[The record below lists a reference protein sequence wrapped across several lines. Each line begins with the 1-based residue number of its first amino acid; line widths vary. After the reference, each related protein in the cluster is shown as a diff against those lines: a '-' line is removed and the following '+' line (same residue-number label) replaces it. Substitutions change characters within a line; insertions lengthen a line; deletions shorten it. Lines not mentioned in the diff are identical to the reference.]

1 MARPQKSGID
11 YFPVDVDMDQD
22 DKISL
27 LEAEHGIEGFGIL
40 IKLLM
45 KIYKEGY
52 FYEWTEKEQLLFSKR
67 VNVDINRVNVVIN
80 SCLKWGFF
88 DKTMFGKYRILTSSG
103 IQKRYLEA
111 TSRRKKVEI
120 VKEYCLVDI
129 NNYSNVVFVD
139 IKGDNVDINEVNV
152 GKKPIK
158 KSKVKNIDDDEEE
171 SAEKNP
177 YVFYE
182 HNFGTISPF
191 IAERIK
197 ALEEDIGPE
206 MIIEAM
212 KIARLNRAT
221 SFRYVET
228 TVNDWL
234 AKNIKTPEDLKAFE
248 AEKQRSKNQKQDRPL
263 NIDYEASAKSKY
275 GW

>member
-80 SCLKWGFF
+80 SCLKWGFL
-88 DKTMFGKYRILTSSG
+88 DKTMFEKYCILTSSG

-191 IAERIK
+191 IAEKIK

-206 MIIEAM
+206 MVIEAM

-221 SFRYVET
+221 SFRYVEAIA
-228 TVNDWL
+228 NDWL
-234 AKNIKTPEDLKAFE
+234 AKNIRTPEDIKALE
-248 AEKQRSKNQKQDRPL
+248 TERQKPKATKQDKPL
-263 NIDYEASAKSKY
+263 DIDYEAAKKSKY

>member
-1 MARPQKSGID
+1 MARPQKAGID
-11 YFPVDVDMDQD
+11 YFPMDVDMDQD
-22 DKISL
+22 DKIL
-27 LEAEHGIEGFGIL
+27 LIEAEHGVEGFGIL
-40 IKLLM
+40 VKLLM

-52 FYEWTEKEQLLFSKR
+52 YYEWTDKEQLLFSKR

-80 SCLKWGFF
+80 SCLKWGFL
-88 DKTMFGKYRILTSSG
+88 DKTMFEKYCILTSSG

-197 ALEEDIGPE
+197 ALKEDIGPE

-248 AEKQRSKNQKQDRPL
+248 AEKQRSKNQKQDKPL

>member
-1 MARPQKSGID
+1 MARPQKTGID
-11 YFPVDVDMDQD
+11 YFPLDVDMDQD
-22 DKISL
+22 DKIL
-27 LEAEHGIEGFGIL
+27 LIEAEHGVEGFGIL

-88 DKTMFGKYRILTSSG
+88 DKRLFNEHSILTSNG

-120 VKEYCLVDI
+120 IAEYCLFDPKS
-129 NNYSNVVFVD
+129 YSNVVFVD
-139 IKGDNVDINEVNV
+139 INGVNVDINQVNV
-152 GKKPIK
+152 GKKPLK
-158 KSKVKNIDDDEEE
+158 ESKVKNIDDEEE

-182 HNFGTISPF
+182 NNFGTISPF

-197 ALEEDIGPE
+197 ALENDIGPE
-206 MIIEAM
+206 MVIEAM

-248 AEKQRSKNQKQDRPL
+248 AEKQRSKNQKQDKPL
-263 NIDYEASAKSKY
+263 NIDYEAAKKSKY